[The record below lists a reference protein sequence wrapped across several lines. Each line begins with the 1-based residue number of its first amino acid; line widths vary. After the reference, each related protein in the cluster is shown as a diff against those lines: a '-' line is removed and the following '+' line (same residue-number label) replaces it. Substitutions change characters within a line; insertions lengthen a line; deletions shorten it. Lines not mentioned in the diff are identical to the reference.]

1 MNQQNYFSAPPL
13 YLIPA
18 YGRSY
23 STPDSALQDWYGGKD
38 FKIDEGGP
46 YCSIRDIAAMKD
58 EYDEIRL
65 LYSPR
70 FPSIQL

>member
-1 MNQQNYFSAPPL
+1 MNQTYQFSAPL

-23 STPDSALQDWYGGKD
+23 STPELALQDWYGGKD

-46 YCSIRDIAAMKD
+46 YCSIRDIASMK
-58 EYDEIRL
+58 EEHDEIRL